1 MFNRRFLR
9 VKILQ
14 ALYAYYQSDQS
25 GIAKPLKEL
34 HHSID
39 RTYDLLLFMLNFPIE
54 LKYRGELRIEEAMKK
69 LMPGEEDLNPNRK
82 FVDNR
87 VIEKLMSSKK
97 LTALSKSRNIS
108 WDDQQE
114 SILKFYKNLRENEVY
129 KSYMS
134 DGIKSYANDREMV
147 VSIYKQLL
155 PEFDLFGHH
164 FQNKS
169 IYWDEEDFDYAS
181 FLVTNLLKK
190 TSENKKIDDMLKP
203 VYGNKDD
210 KIFVETLFKK
220 TILNGEETEKLIID
234 KTKNWDVDRIALI
247 DMILMKLAVTEIL
260 NFNMIP
266 IKVSMNEYIDISKSF
281 STPKSGQFINGI
293 IDKVVDELKANKKF
307 KKVGRGLLD

>member
-39 RTYDLLLFMLNFPIE
+39 RTYDLLLFMLSFPIE

-69 LMPGEEDLNPNRK
+69 FLPGEEDLNPNRK
-82 FVDNR
+82 FVDNE
-87 VIEKLMSSKK
+87 VIAKLMSSKK
-97 LTALSKSRNIS
+97 LTLLSKSRGIS

-114 SILKFYKNLRENEVY
+114 SILKFYKKLRENEVY
-129 KSYMS
+129 KTYMS
-134 DGIKSYANDREMV
+134 DGIDSYANDREMV

-155 PEFDLFGHH
+155 PEFDLFGQH
-164 FQNKS
+164 FQDKS

-190 TSENKKIDDMLKP
+190 TSQNKDIDSVLKP

-210 KIFVETLFKK
+210 KEFVETLFKK
-220 TILNGEETEKLIID
+220 TIVNGEETEKLIIE

-247 DMILMKLAVTEIL
+247 DMILMKLAVTEIM

-266 IKVSMNEYIDISKSF
+266 VKVSMNEYIDISKSF

-293 IDKVVDELKANKKF
+293 IDKVVGELKINKKF